1 MNKRGVELSINTII
15 VVILAV
21 LVLVI
26 TIMIFTSAGK
36 TFFADIM
43 SKLKLAFGLLET
55 TSLTSQGS

>member
-1 MNKRGVELSINTII
+1 MEKRGVELSINTII
-15 VVILAV
+15 LVILAV

-43 SKLKLAFGLLET
+43 EKLKLALGLLDST
-55 TSLTSQGS
+55 QITPSSN

>member
-1 MNKRGVELSINTII
+1 MKKRGVELSINTII
-15 VVILAV
+15 LVILAA

-43 SKLKLAFGLLET
+43 AKLKLALGLLDST
-55 TSLTSQGS
+55 QITPSSN